1 MFDLS
6 GISSTAWKLICG
18 VLLLTTVLSFVLTGV
33 RSCNAAKRDNARL
46 ETIQQLQNT
55 LHEVENEK
63 AQMQICMDGMQSE
76 INMLTDKVAQRDAEI
91 STLNE
96 RNHTEA
102 QAIDT
107 ETKVVE
113 GVYDAVRND
122 EKAYNW
128 FDEKV
133 PDSILYVFN
142 SCVSPDDSVCL
153 PDHQN

>member
-1 MFDLS
+1 MFDLN
-6 GISSTAWKLICG
+6 GISSTSWKVICG
-18 VLLLTTVLSFVLTGV
+18 VLLLATFLSFVLTGV
-33 RSCNAAKRDNARL
+33 RSCKANKRDNERL

-76 INMLTDKVAQRDAEI
+76 INMLSDKAAQRDAEI

-96 RNHTEA
+96 RNKTET
-102 QAIDT
+102 QVIET

-113 GVYDAVRND
+113 GVYEAVRND

-133 PDSILYVFN
+133 PDSILDVFN
-142 SCVSPDDSVCL
+142 SCVYPDDSVCL

>member
-1 MFDLS
+1 MFDLN
-6 GISSTAWKLICG
+6 GISSTSWKVICG
-18 VLLLTTVLSFVLTGV
+18 VLLLATFLSFVLTGV
-33 RSCNAAKRDNARL
+33 RSCKATKRDNERL
-46 ETIQQLQNT
+46 EAIQQLQKT

-63 AQMQICMDGMQSE
+63 VQMQICMDGMQSE
-76 INMLTDKVAQRDAEI
+76 INMLADKAAQRDAEI

-96 RNHTEA
+96 RNKTET
-102 QAIDT
+102 QVIET

-113 GVYDAVRND
+113 GVYEAVRND

-133 PDSILYVFN
+133 PDSILDVFN
-142 SCVSPDDSVCL
+142 SCVYPDDSVCL